1 MRACVHV
8 CAAARKIYRC
18 LSGLYDTVWHLKN
31 ETIKG
36 ALSPFYRHTEI
47 SGCARMGE
55 REGEREGE
63 RSMNERNDGNFWRA
77 WEVTRIRE
85 KSIEIRSQIYAFS

>member
-1 MRACVHV
+1 
-8 CAAARKIYRC
+8 
-18 LSGLYDTVWHLKN
+18 
-31 ETIKG
+31 
-36 ALSPFYRHTEI
+36 
-47 SGCARMGE
+47 MGE